1 MHGLERLLLG
11 HVLADRYRIEEVVGR
26 GGMGAVYRA
35 RDQRLERE
43 VAVKVVS
50 APGGDTASLAGLRAR
65 FQREARAIA
74 ALQHPNVVTVFDVG
88 TDPRFGLDFLVMEL
102 LRGEDL
108 ASRLL
113 RKGPPAPRTSLS
125 LLHQAALGLAEGH
138 RLGLVH
144 RDVKPGNLF
153 LQPGDQIGEVRL
165 RVLDFGIADLV
176 ADPGHTQTHLTV
188 DGRSPLSPAYASPEQ
203 LRGLSRLTPA
213 TDVFS
218 LGAVGY
224 QLLTGGRA
232 FASADPDRMLAE
244 LAGTLAAL
252 RSGDRLPAPVRDLLQ
267 RALAVHPED
276 RFPSAAPLAEA
287 IAAALRGS
295 AGTPGSWRRHPGPA
309 PDDPHDDPD
318 VTRLAPDHGA
328 ADGSPYTVLAPRDEG
343 RRAFP
348 ATALPAAHPAEG
360 RRGALPAPPAGG
372 GLRRALGTA
381 WSAFLTAASVGLLLG
396 SWALMGMGQVE
407 PDWGMAAI
415 GVVGGALFAP
425 LAVHR
430 LGGRRGKLGL
440 TRLASFAATVGVY
453 LLAGPGWELG
463 QLLAAIGGAQLLL
476 SILVEALVRRPERD
490 SGPDPDRPRAG

>member
-1 MHGLERLLLG
+1 MYGLERLLLG

-35 RDQRLERE
+35 RDQRLGRE

-50 APGGDTASLAGLRAR
+50 PPGGDTASLPGLRAR

-113 RKGPPAPRTSLS
+113 RKGSPAPRTSLS

-138 RLGLVH
+138 RLGLIH

-176 ADPGHTQTHLTV
+176 ADPAHTQTHLTV
-188 DGRSPLSPAYASPEQ
+188 EGRSPLSPAYASPEQ

-224 QLLTGGRA
+224 HLLTGGRA

-267 RALAVHPED
+267 HALAVHPEG
-276 RFPSAAPLAEA
+276 RFPTAAPLAEA

-295 AGTPGSWRRHPGPA
+295 AGAPGSWRRYPGPA
-309 PDDPHDDPD
+309 PDDLHDDPD
-318 VTRLAPDHGA
+318 VTRLAPEREASDA
-328 ADGSPYTVLAPRDEG
+328 SPYTVLAPRDEG

-348 ATALPAAHPAEG
+348 AAPFPAAHPAED
-360 RRGALPAPPAGG
+360 RRGAQPVPPAG

-381 WSAFLTAASVGLLLG
+381 WSALLTAASVGLLLG

-476 SILVEALVRRPERD
+476 SVLVEALVRRPERD
-490 SGPDPDRPRAG
+490 PGPDPDRLRAG

>member
-35 RDQRLERE
+35 HDQRLGRE

-50 APGGDTASLAGLRAR
+50 PPGGDTASLPGLRAR

-88 TDPRFGLDFLVMEL
+88 TDPRLGLDFLVMEL

-113 RKGPPAPRTSLS
+113 RKGSPAPRTSLS

-138 RLGLVH
+138 RLGLIH

-176 ADPGHTQTHLTV
+176 VDPAHTQTHLTV
-188 DGRSPLSPAYASPEQ
+188 EGRSPLSPAYASPEQ

-224 QLLTGGRA
+224 HLLTGGRA

-244 LAGTLAAL
+244 LADTLAAL
-252 RSGDRLPAPVRDLLQ
+252 RSGDRLPAPVRGLLQ

-276 RFPSAAPLAEA
+276 RFPTAAPLAEA
-287 IAAALRGS
+287 IAAALRGD
-295 AGTPGSWRRHPGPA
+295 AGAPGSWRRYPGPV
-309 PDDPHDDPD
+309 PDDPRDDPD
-318 VTRLAPDHGA
+318 VTRLAPHHEA
-328 ADGSPYTVLAPRDEG
+328 SDGSPYTVLAPRDED

-348 ATALPAAHPAEG
+348 ATPSPAAHPVEG
-360 RRGALPAPPAGG
+360 RRAAQPAPPADAG

-490 SGPDPDRPRAG
+490 PDHLRAG